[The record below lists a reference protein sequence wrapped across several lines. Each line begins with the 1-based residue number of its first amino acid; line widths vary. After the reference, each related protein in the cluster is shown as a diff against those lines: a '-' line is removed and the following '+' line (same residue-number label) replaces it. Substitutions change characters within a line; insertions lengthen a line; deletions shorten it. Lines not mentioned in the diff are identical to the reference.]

1 MKPYLKLVAQVRDAV
16 REKAQEVPVF
26 KETGN
31 GAIRILAYPLCKE
44 ADEWLGG
51 LSDFSD
57 PENPDIVDY
66 EHTFAISAGGSR
78 VITGV
83 YDGVEQTVD
92 CYAFS
97 ALKIAH
103 CSHAQDL
110 GAGLISGL
118 DLNNPYLTEDN
129 GYGPHK
135 GALCVEVQRLDE
147 YDDTDEIAYYYDYCG
162 IYICVSGADSES
174 DLECAKAG
182 VNDINDFFCS
192 YSNVSPSEMPDCS
205 IHEFFHERHKIFR
218 LKTPDYDVFD

>member
-1 MKPYLKLVAQVRDAV
+1 MKPYLELVTQIRDAV
-16 REKAQEVPVF
+16 RKKAQEVPVF
-26 KETGN
+26 KKTGN

-97 ALKIAH
+97 ALKVAH
-103 CSHAQDL
+103 CSRAQDL
-110 GAGLISGL
+110 GAGLVSGL

-129 GYGPHK
+129 GYGPYK
-135 GALCVEVQRLDE
+135 GALCVEVWKRNQTFEATEVALHER
-147 YDDTDEIAYYYDYCG
+147 YFG
-162 IYICVSGADSES
+162 IYVCVSGADSED
-174 DLECAKAG
+174 DLKCAKVG
-182 VNDINDFFCS
+182 VEAIC
-192 YSNVSPSEMPDCS
+192 
-205 IHEFFHERHKIFR
+205 EFFSEPVR
-218 LKTPDYDVFD
+218 LGYSPNFKLTVPNYSVLD